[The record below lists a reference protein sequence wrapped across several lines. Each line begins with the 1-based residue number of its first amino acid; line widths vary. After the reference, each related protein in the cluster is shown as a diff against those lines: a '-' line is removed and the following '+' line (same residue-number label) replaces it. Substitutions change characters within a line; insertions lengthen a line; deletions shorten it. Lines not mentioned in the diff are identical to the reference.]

1 MKHRRINVTKRH
13 ATSNVVS
20 RGVPVLPAPLH
31 LPSET
36 PHERNKLIKIRSA
49 SPADYRAGHDNKEPE
64 RVLLPLHIP
73 VQFATAS
80 EEPILHDPHG
90 RKELEWHGK
99 QNRERIQ
106 ELYGLRKSRRR
117 VKILQDDSIDIR
129 SKGKI
134 GQCAGTTEEDW
145 NRSFRMISNGV
156 RSNSPRRKIMTPEST
171 IGNLCGSRMESVI
184 GMTYKT
190 CKGFTLPN
198 KHVISPSL
206 FLRRRIPL
214 CYKWYLMRGRT
225 HGCSTQ
231 LLTQSAAGSPSG

>member
-99 QNRERIQ
+99 QNRERI
-106 ELYGLRKSRRR
+106 
-117 VKILQDDSIDIR
+117 
-129 SKGKI
+129 
-134 GQCAGTTEEDW
+134 
-145 NRSFRMISNGV
+145 
-156 RSNSPRRKIMTPEST
+156 
-171 IGNLCGSRMESVI
+171 
-184 GMTYKT
+184 
-190 CKGFTLPN
+190 
-198 KHVISPSL
+198 
-206 FLRRRIPL
+206 
-214 CYKWYLMRGRT
+214 
-225 HGCSTQ
+225 
-231 LLTQSAAGSPSG
+231 